1 MQKYEIYRQSVLK
14 VYIQA
19 FYTVRKV
26 LYISGDLDQ
35 WLGPYCMPL
44 LSLDKRELYTYVV
57 CCIYMYYI

>member
-1 MQKYEIYRQSVLK
+1 MFWNVSTKDKNAKYQYFNVQNYKIYGQSVLK

-35 WLGPYCMPL
+35 
-44 LSLDKRELYTYVV
+44 
-57 CCIYMYYI
+57 